1 MAEFHALTGPAP
13 TRLEMPD
20 AWNALLAPPRIVC
33 ETRVSP
39 AVAGPDARFRSDS
52 AAPPASGIRLMTAHF
67 PVRCLALAAALLLG
81 LSSSKSQ
88 AQGLLVKLPAEDGVG
103 VRYEGTY
110 KQLVKRPNSVQGD
123 STIEWRRQLKISSVG
138 KEDAEF
144 QGTTQPCRW
153 IEFKVQTG
161 HAKEGDIDAG
171 PGSVRIYKVLIPE
184 SVIRDTVNEPIAD
197 GREIYTAYIPI
208 VKGFRKFGD
217 ETAQPIDPPV
227 LSIFPAIAQIQH
239 YRNLAPAGEPADL
252 QIPIGNTP
260 ARPFKGSLT
269 TESPT
274 RRSTNSAE
282 IFRSDNVP
290 FGIAKWTA
298 KTTTEEKPGTAAR
311 TDFVVTNE
319 ITEEMSAFE
328 LLSGAESELIT
339 P

>member
-1 MAEFHALTGPAP
+1 
-13 TRLEMPD
+13 
-20 AWNALLAPPRIVC
+20 
-33 ETRVSP
+33 
-39 AVAGPDARFRSDS
+39 
-52 AAPPASGIRLMTAHF
+52 MTASARL
-67 PVRCLALAAALLLG
+67 RCLDFIVVVAIG
-81 LSSSKSQ
+81 LSATTAR

-123 STIEWRRQLKISSVG
+123 STIEWRRQIKISSVG
-138 KEDAEF
+138 KEEAEF
-144 QGTTQPCRW
+144 QGRTEPCRW

-184 SVIRDTVNEPIAD
+184 SVIRGTVNEPIGD
-197 GREIYTAYIPI
+197 GREIYTSFIPI

-217 ETAQPIDPPV
+217 ETAQPIEPGV
-227 LSIFPAIAQIQH
+227 LQIFPTISQVQH
-239 YRNLAPAGEPADL
+239 YRNLAPAGDATDL
-252 QIPIGNTP
+252 QLPIGNTAATP
-260 ARPFKGSLT
+260 YKGSLT

-282 IFRSDNVP
+282 IFRSENIP

-311 TDFVVTNE
+311 TEFTVTNE
-319 ITEEMSAFE
+319 ITEDMSAFE
-328 LLSGAESELIT
+328 LISGAESELIT

>member
-1 MAEFHALTGPAP
+1 
-13 TRLEMPD
+13 
-20 AWNALLAPPRIVC
+20 
-33 ETRVSP
+33 
-39 AVAGPDARFRSDS
+39 
-52 AAPPASGIRLMTAHF
+52 MTAL
-67 PVRCLALAAALLLG
+67 VRIRSLTIAAVIALG
-81 LSSSKSQ
+81 LSATTAR
-88 AQGLLVKLPAEDGVG
+88 AQGLIVKLPAEDGVG

-138 KEDAEF
+138 KEEAEF
-144 QGTTQPCRW
+144 QGKTQPCRW

-171 PGSVRIYKVLIPE
+171 PGSVRIYKVLIAE
-184 SVIRDTVNEPIAD
+184 SVIRDSVNEPIGE

-227 LSIFPAIAQIQH
+227 LSIFPAIAQVQQ

-252 QIPIGNTP
+252 QLPIGNVP
-260 ARPFKGSLT
+260 AKPFKGSLV
-269 TESPT
+269 TESTT
-274 RRSTNSAE
+274 RRSNNSAE
-282 IFRSDNVP
+282 IFRSENVP
-290 FGIAKWTA
+290 FGVAKWTA

-311 TDFVVTNE
+311 SEFVVTNE

>member
-1 MAEFHALTGPAP
+1 MT
-13 TRLEMPD
+13 
-20 AWNALLAPPRIVC
+20 ALLRFPSLAIA
-33 ETRVSP
+33 
-39 AVAGPDARFRSDS
+39 AVVALSIFS
-52 AAPPASGIRLMTAHF
+52 ATAS
-67 PVRCLALAAALLLG
+67 
-81 LSSSKSQ
+81 

-138 KEDAEF
+138 KEEAEF
-144 QGTTQPCRW
+144 QGKTQPCRW
-153 IEFKVQTG
+153 LEFKVQTG

-171 PGSVRIYKVLIPE
+171 PGSVRIYKVLVAE
-184 SVIRDTVNEPIAD
+184 SVIRDTVNEPIAE
-197 GREIYTAYIPI
+197 GREIYTSFLPI

-227 LSIFPAIAQIQH
+227 LSIFPAIAQIQF
-239 YRNLAPAGEPADL
+239 YRNLAAGGEPADL
-252 QIPIGNTP
+252 QLPIGNTP
-260 ARPFKGSLT
+260 ANLFKGSLT

-282 IFRSDNVP
+282 IYRSENIP

-298 KTTTEEKPGTAAR
+298 KTTTEEKPGTAPR
-311 TDFVVTNE
+311 SEFTVTNE
-319 ITEEMSAFE
+319 IVEEMSAFE

>member
-1 MAEFHALTGPAP
+1 MT
-13 TRLEMPD
+13 
-20 AWNALLAPPRIVC
+20 ALLRFPSLAIA
-33 ETRVSP
+33 
-39 AVAGPDARFRSDS
+39 AV
-52 AAPPASGIRLMTAHF
+52 
-67 PVRCLALAAALLLG
+67 VALAIPSATAN
-81 LSSSKSQ
+81 

-138 KEDAEF
+138 KEEAEF
-144 QGTTQPCRW
+144 QGKTQPCRW
-153 IEFKVQTG
+153 LEFKVQTG

-171 PGSVRIYKVLIPE
+171 PGSVRIYKVLVAE

-197 GREIYTAYIPI
+197 GREIYTSFIPI

-227 LSIFPAIAQIQH
+227 LAIFPAIAQIQF
-239 YRNLAPAGEPADL
+239 YRNLAASGEPADL
-252 QIPIGNTP
+252 QLPIGNTQ
-260 ARPFKGSLT
+260 AKLFKGSLT

-274 RRSTNSAE
+274 RRTTNSAE

-311 TDFVVTNE
+311 SEFTVTNE
-319 ITEEMSAFE
+319 IVEEMSAFE